1 MTDNSRAIRLSEA
14 IKEIVATTLDT
25 KIKDPRLGFV
35 TVTGVKVTG
44 DLQHATVF
52 YTVLGDEAQATS
64 SAAALE
70 SAKGLLRS
78 EVGRQTGVKFTP
90 TLTFQLDHTP
100 QTAADIAEALR
111 VARLR
116 DAEIKAMAEGK
127 TPAGD
132 ANPYKSDAD
141 AEGDDVNDD
150 LGLPDED
157 LGPVNPAGFEQD
169 ADADDATDPGVA
181 AADLAVAAESFDAD
195 SEALAEGETL

>member
-1 MTDNSRAIRLSEA
+1 MTDNSRAIRLGEA
-14 IKEIVATTLDT
+14 IKEIVATALET

-35 TVTGVKVTG
+35 TVTGARVTG

-52 YTVLGDEAQATS
+52 YTVLGDEAQATA

-78 EVGRQTGVKFTP
+78 DVGRQTGVKHTP

-111 VARLR
+111 VAAAR
-116 DAEIKAMAEGK
+116 DAEIRAMAEGK

-132 ANPYKSDAD
+132 ADPYKTRETADETADLSEDAD
-141 AEGDDVNDD
+141 LV
-150 LGLPDED
+150 ED
-157 LGPVNPAGFEQD
+157 PRD
-169 ADADDATDPGVA
+169 
-181 AADLAVAAESFDAD
+181 
-195 SEALAEGETL
+195 